1 MIFHAFLI
9 KYAEI
14 AIKGKNRYL
23 FEDALVKQ
31 MNIALSKI
39 EGDYRVV
46 KEQGRVYVFCPEEYD
61 FEEAVAALK
70 TVFGIVYI
78 CPVVIYEDKGFEQ
91 MRSDVV
97 EYMKNVHPDYHGT
110 FKVYTRRAKKSYPV
124 NSMEVSARIGE
135 SILDAF
141 PEAKVDV
148 HQPELTVS
156 VEIREKI
163 YVYSKSIKGPGG
175 MPVGTNGKAML
186 LLSGGIDSPVAGY
199 MIAKRGVKIEAV
211 YFHAPPYTS
220 ERAKQKV
227 VDLAK
232 LVAKY
237 SGPIRLH
244 VVNFTDIQLYIY
256 DQCPHDELT
265 IIMRRYMMRIAEHFA
280 KKDNCLGLI
289 TGESIGQV
297 ASQTLQSLAAT
308 NEVCTLPVYR
318 PVIGFDKQEIVE
330 RSWEIGTYDTSVLPY
345 EDCCTIFV
353 AKHPVTKPNLNV
365 IRKSEEKLAEK
376 IDELMEAA
384 LHEVIEKTKRGTVN
398 SSSDNRIFNYSTVY
412 LSMISITLSRAAPSA
427 WIFRSIGLDKS
438 RLKIPMIDLA
448 SITYL
453 PDTRSK
459 SQSNLLI
466 SFTNAFTLSIEL
478 SEIFAVFIVI

>member
-61 FEEAVAALK
+61 FDEAVAALK

-78 CPVVIYEDKGFEQ
+78 CPVVIYEDQGLDK
-91 MRSDVV
+91 MREDVV
-97 EYMKNVHPDYHGT
+97 EYMKNVHPDYSGT

-124 NSMEVSARIGE
+124 NSMEVSAKIGE
-135 SILDAF
+135 SILNAF

-148 HQPELTVS
+148 HDPELTVS

-237 SGPIRLH
+237 SEPIKLH
-244 VVNFTDIQLYIY
+244 VFNFTDIQLYIY

-265 IIMRRYMMRIAEHFA
+265 I
-280 KKDNCLGLI
+280 I

-353 AKHPVTKPNLNV
+353 AKHPVTKPNLKV
-365 IRKSEEKLAEK
+365 IQKSEEKLAGK
-376 IDELMEAA
+376 IDELMEEA
-384 LHEVIEKTKRGTVN
+384 LRTTEV
-398 SSSDNRIFNYSTVY
+398 
-412 LSMISITLSRAAPSA
+412 L
-427 WIFRSIGLDKS
+427 
-438 RLKIPMIDLA
+438 
-448 SITYL
+448 
-453 PDTRSK
+453 
-459 SQSNLLI
+459 
-466 SFTNAFTLSIEL
+466 
-478 SEIFAVFIVI
+478 EIQ